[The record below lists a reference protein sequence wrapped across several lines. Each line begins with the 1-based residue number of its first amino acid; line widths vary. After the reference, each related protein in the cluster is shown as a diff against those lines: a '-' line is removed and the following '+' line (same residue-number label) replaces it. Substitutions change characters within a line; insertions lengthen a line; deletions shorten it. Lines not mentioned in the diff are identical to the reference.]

1 MFKNLTLFGL
11 VLVVSLI
18 ISGAWLRATQA
29 GLGCPDWPLCY
40 GEVFVHAPAPGE
52 ALPQFPGAPPFEA
65 AKAWKAMSHRYLAL
79 GLGVLGVML
88 AGLVFTLRANRA
100 KAVALVYG
108 FLTLLAGQM
117 VLGYFTVSTKL
128 LPQAV
133 TAHLLMGLLG
143 LAVLYALYFTVA
155 RPTPPLQK
163 TPLLRMLS
171 GLAVVLMLVQ
181 LALGG
186 WASSHHAGLAC
197 PDFPTCLGQIWPDA
211 DYAEGFDLNR
221 GMQGEVAPGP
231 LSQSAKVAIHWVH
244 RLGTVPVFLVL
255 SVLAMMA
262 SSNRRVP
269 GLSKAGLFLS
279 LLLLAEVSLGVAG
292 LHFHW
297 LPYLVLAHS
306 AVAVF
311 LWLDVVHIF
320 LYLRLPLV
328 EIQPEAKLKPVAPSI
343 EATLIGDVIAV
354 PEEVPLPPSSEG
366 LFLRLKGQL
375 GRTRTGITGFL
386 SGLIGRNALDADA
399 LEDVETQLIMADVG
413 VTVTR
418 QIMAYLKEESASTDV
433 EQGSLSPEQRIRTYL
448 HGVLEPVSRPLVIP
462 PETRPYVI
470 LVVGVNG
477 VGKTTTI
484 GKLAK
489 RLQMQG
495 HRVMLAA
502 GDTFRAAAVEQ
513 LQTWGERNQIPVI
526 AQQSGADSASVIYD
540 ALQAAQARG
549 VDVLIAD
556 TAGRLHTKSNL
567 MEELAKIRRV
577 IARTDETAPHEVL
590 LVLDASTGQNALS
603 QARQFNESVNLTGIV
618 LTKLDGTA
626 KGGVIFALAQQFGI
640 PIRFIGIG
648 ENIDDLQDFSA
659 DRFIDALFAD
669 TEHSA

>member
-11 VLVVSLI
+11 VLAVSLI
-18 ISGAWLRATQA
+18 ISGIWLRATQA

-40 GEVFVHAPAPGE
+40 GQVVVHVPPVGE
-52 ALPQFPGAPPFEA
+52 ALPQFPGVPPFEA

-79 GLGVLGVML
+79 GLGVFGVIL
-88 AGLVFTLRANRA
+88 AGLVFTLKANRG
-100 KAVALVYG
+100 KAVALAYG

-117 VLGYFTVSTKL
+117 VLGYFTVTTRL

-133 TAHLLMGLLG
+133 TAHLLMGLLS

-155 RPTPPLQK
+155 RPSPPLQK
-163 TPLLRMLS
+163 TPLLRGLS
-171 GLAVVLMLVQ
+171 GLGVVLMLVQ
-181 LALGG
+181 LASGG

-211 DYAEGFDLNR
+211 DYAEGFDLLR
-221 GMQGEVAPGP
+221 GLQGEVAPEP

-292 LHFHW
+292 LHFRW

-328 EIQPEAKLKPVAPSI
+328 EIQPEAKLKPVAPPI
-343 EATLIGDVIAV
+343 EETLIGDVIAV
-354 PEEVPLPPSSEG
+354 PEEVPLLPSSEG

-375 GRTRTGITGFL
+375 GRTRNGITGFL
-386 SGLIGRNALDADA
+386 SGLVGRNTLDADA

-418 QIMAYLKEESASTDV
+418 QIMTYLKEGDSTTQ
-433 EQGSLSPEQRIRTYL
+433 EQGSLSPEQRIRAYL
-448 HGVLEPVSRPLVIP
+448 HGVLEPVSSPLVIS

-513 LQTWGERNQIPVI
+513 LQTWGERNQVPVI

-603 QARQFNESVNLTGIV
+603 QARQFHESVNLTGIV